1 MAEPIVATPGIT
13 DPTTA
18 AWPANVKALFDAHL
32 EDVQQDKVSAK
43 GWAGL
48 ALRQAEAN
56 HNLITQLAQNAVTQA
71 NLVNSNAASLAQL
84 MNSSAVQQV
93 SRDQGANS
101 FWEGLLKASGLSQQT
116 ANNSMSNK
124 LADQFEGTVTKAL
137 DAAIAASAQGNP
149 QVQGTTGVA
158 QGTTQAM
165 TATANS
171 AMMSELA
178 GMIAALQAQQVKL
191 AEVVGVLLV
200 RVTGEEVK
208 PLTPPASS

>member
-1 MAEPIVATPGIT
+1 MAEPIIATPGIT

-32 EDVQQDKVSAK
+32 EDIQQDKTNAK
-43 GWAGL
+43 GWAAL

-56 HNLITQLAQNAVTQA
+56 QALINQLAQNAVTQA
-71 NLVNSNAASLAQL
+71 NLVNNNAASLANL
-84 MNSSAVQQV
+84 VNSTAVQQV
-93 SRDQGANS
+93 SRDQGATS
-101 FWEGLLKASGLSQQT
+101 FWEGLLKASGLAQQT
-116 ANNSMSNK
+116 ANNAMSNK
-124 LADQFEGTVTKAL
+124 VAEQFEGIASKAI
-137 DAAIAASAQGNP
+137 DAAITAATTSTPVA
-149 QVQGTTGVA
+149 QGTTGVA

-178 GMIAALQAQQVKL
+178 AMVAALQAQQVKL

-208 PLTPPASS
+208 PLTTPAAA